1 VLRLNW
7 IAEMMCVLTL
17 QELPAELANNGHL
30 CILDLGSNNLSTWNS
45 LQVVKSLPSLTNL
58 NLHGNPICS
67 VSEYEKEV

>member
-1 VLRLNW
+1 
-7 IAEMMCVLTL
+7 MMCVLTL